1 MLVTIMGSS
10 GSGKSTFAIKLAKAY
25 AEQKKNTLVVFSDYY
40 APSFVTF
47 FPEEVSGGSLGR
59 LLAQPVLTKELIHGE
74 LSPVKA
80 SDYIV
85 FLGYQAGE
93 NKYQYANYTKQKA
106 EDLLIALKYLAD
118 VVIFDGMA
126 SFYEDILTQTAVEM
140 ADTKIAMIK
149 ADLKGLSYYKSNV
162 SFFGQGFLL
171 AVSDP
176 DESNLSLEVAE
187 EMGQADFL
195 LPYTAELKKQFLEE
209 RMFEKLSRQG
219 KEYET
224 VIHKVIAGIS

>member
-25 AEQKKNTLVVFSDYY
+25 AEKKKNTVVVFSDYY

-59 LLAQPVLTKELIHGE
+59 LLAQPVLSKEGIQGE
-74 LSPVKA
+74 LSPVKV
-80 SDYIV
+80 SDYLV

-93 NKYQYANYTKQKA
+93 NKYQYADYTKQKA
-106 EDLLIALKYLAD
+106 EDLIIALKYLAD
-118 VVIFDGMA
+118 VVIFDGQTA
-126 SFYEDILTQTAVEM
+126 FYEDILTQTAAEL
-140 ADTKIAMIK
+140 ADTKIAIIK
-149 ADLKGLSYYKSNV
+149 ADLKGLSYYKSNG

-171 AVSDP
+171 AASDP
-176 DESNLSLEVAE
+176 DGSNLSMEVAE
-187 EMGQADFL
+187 EMGRSDFL

-209 RMFEKLSRQG
+209 KMFEKLSRQG

-224 VIHKVIAGIS
+224 VIQKIIAGIS